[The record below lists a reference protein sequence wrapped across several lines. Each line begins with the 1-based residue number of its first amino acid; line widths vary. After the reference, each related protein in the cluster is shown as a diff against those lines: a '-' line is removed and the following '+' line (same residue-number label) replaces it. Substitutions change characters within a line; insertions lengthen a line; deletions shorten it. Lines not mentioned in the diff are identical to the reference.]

1 MSIASDYV
9 YVIAMPTPR
18 ASAAR
23 APRRTSVDEAYE
35 AVKRRILDNEYPPG
49 FQILEQALALQ
60 LGLSRTPVR
69 EALLRL
75 QAEGLVEIVPRHG
88 MRVLPLS
95 IADMQEIYDVLTSLE
110 PMAVLLVARRKP
122 LREELAPLEEAVRD
136 MERALRADDRE
147 RWAEADERF
156 HWHLLALCGN
166 KRLAGMVMTCWD
178 QAHRARMFTLRL
190 RPKPA
195 ASTREH
201 RAVLDAIRRGD
212 AAGASEIY
220 RAHRER
226 GGRELIEVLRQ
237 FKLHRM

>member
-1 MSIASDYV
+1 MPPLGSASL
-9 YVIAMPTPR
+9 P
-18 ASAAR
+18 
-23 APRRTSVDEAYE
+23 APRRTSVDEAYG
-35 AVKRRILDNEYPPG
+35 AIKRRILDNEFPPG
-49 FQILEQALALQ
+49 FQVLEQALALQ
-60 LGLSRTPVR
+60 LGVSRTPVR

-75 QAEGLVEIVPRHG
+75 QAEGLIEIVPRHG

-122 LREELAPLEEAVRD
+122 SPEALAPMEKAVRD
-136 MERALRADDRE
+136 MERALRADDRD

-156 HWHLLALCGN
+156 HWRLLELCGN
-166 KRLAGMVMTCWD
+166 RRLAGMVMTCWD
-178 QAHRARMFTLRL
+178 QAHRARMFTRRL
-190 RPKPA
+190 RPKPVS
-195 ASTREH
+195 STREH

-237 FKLHRM
+237 YRLHRM

>member
-1 MSIASDYV
+1 MPPSRATAAPAS
-9 YVIAMPTPR
+9 
-18 ASAAR
+18 
-23 APRRTSVDEAYE
+23 RRTSVDEAYG
-35 AVKRRILDNEYPPG
+35 AIKRRILDNEFPPG

-60 LGLSRTPVR
+60 LGVSRTPVR

-75 QAEGLVEIVPRHG
+75 QAEGLVAIVPRHG

-110 PMAVLLVARRKP
+110 PMAVLLVARRQP
-122 LREELAPLEEAVRD
+122 SREAMVPLEEAVRD
-136 MERALRADDRE
+136 MERALRADDLE

-156 HWHLLALCGN
+156 HFYLLELCGN

-190 RPKPA
+190 RPKPVS
-195 ASTREH
+195 STREH

-226 GGRELIEVLRQ
+226 GGRELIEVLQQYR
-237 FKLHRM
+237 LHRM